1 MALRVLY
8 VHVEL
13 CKGTAK
19 NGRYLFLDYLKAVVD
34 STMWRASIYQ
44 GSCMGWSGCKAVM
57 VVSVLHSSRPI
68 SGPPFLH
75 PPSLVLPSV
84 LDNQC
89 CCCCYDV
96 QLLFPRGLS
105 NSWYSMQKL
114 GTRTCRIAICAV

>member
-19 NGRYLFLDYLKAVVD
+19 NGRYLILDYLKAVVD
-34 STMWRASIYQ
+34 STMWRLLLT
-44 GSCMGWSGCKAVM
+44 G
-57 VVSVLHSSRPI
+57 VLYGLERLQSSDGGFCIALVPADI
-68 SGPPFLH
+68 WTSL
-75 PPSLVLPSV
+75 PSSSSLLLPSV

-89 CCCCYDV
+89 CCCCCDA
-96 QLLFPRGLS
+96 QLLFPRGVS

-114 GTRTCRIAICAV
+114 GTKTCIIAICAV